1 MNQLSIF
8 FNTKVEDSG
17 KLAWIGDMG
26 LVPFR
31 YLFNG
36 STALVEFSAEH
47 PTRVQCFNSCRK
59 DERKAVKMLKT
70 IVAILLVVPGVV
82 LGLTKILAYA
92 YRDVRNK
99 HNEVFKDFDSSIRLE
114 LGVGD
119 AGPSVESLVVDNSL
133 NKNIKTL
140 IINKNNKSLQVTYIN
155 TEKLSS
161 SATKLQRIILNGLN
175 ISITTHAPWKVIQVA
190 TIEDALNTRLEPGC
204 KGIFNIKR

>member
-114 LGVGD
+114 LVVGDD
-119 AGPSVESLVVDNSL
+119 AGPSVESRVASYSHYA
-133 NKNIKTL
+133 NIKTL
-140 IINKNNKSLQVTYIN
+140 IINTNIDATKITFIK
-155 TEKLSS
+155 TEQLS
-161 SATKLQRIILNGLN
+161 SATKLQRIIINGPLV
-175 ISITTHAPWKVIQVA
+175 SITTPAPWKLIYVDTV
-190 TIEDALNTRLEPGC
+190 EDALNTRLEPGC
-204 KGIFNIKR
+204 NGVFKMNT